1 MTDALT
7 ALRLTHWRA
16 ETDADGIAWIAID
29 KADGSANVLSAPVL
43 QEFDK
48 LLQALE
54 STQPRAVVIHSA
66 RPGMFIMGADIN
78 EFTKIRSADEAFR
91 LVRLGQQVLDRLE
104 ALPAPSV
111 AVIDGFALGGGL
123 ELALACRYRVALES
137 DKPTLGLPEVQLG
150 IHPGFGGTVRAVR
163 CIGVRQALPLMLSGK
178 SWRPAK
184 AKALGLVDRLAT
196 AENWRDVA
204 TGLLA
209 AAPAP
214 ARAGALDRLLNLGV
228 LRGLL
233 ARRMRAEVEARANPD
248 HYPAPYAIIR
258 LWREHGGAGTEA
270 YEAEA
275 RSIAELMCSDTSR
288 NLVRVFFLQNAL
300 KSAGSPDAPPVAR
313 VHVVGAG
320 VMGGD
325 IAAWCAYRGLDV
337 TLQDR
342 EARYIEPALA
352 RARALFEKRLRDP
365 GKVAAVM
372 GRLKPD
378 VDGDGAADADL
389 IIEAIFENADAK
401 RELFAT
407 LAPTMK
413 AGAVLASNTS
423 SIPLEELA
431 RDLPDP
437 GRLIGL
443 HFFNPVAALP
453 LVEVVRA
460 RDSRR
465 EALDVGHG
473 FVRRVG
479 KTPLE
484 CRSLPGFLV
493 NRILAPYMGEAMH
506 LARDGVPLAAIDAA
520 AVDFGMPMG
529 PVELA
534 DTVGL
539 DVALHVSKILAEA
552 FGTPVSDELQQ
563 MVDAGRLGKKSGE
576 GFYRWSGGKP
586 VKPDA
591 GDTALPD
598 DLKDRLILPMVNEAV
613 ACLADEVVADKDL
626 LDAGVIFGTGFAP
639 FRGGPIR
646 YAEGRG
652 LTEVRNRLEWLASR
666 HGQRFLPRNGWEDLV
681 ADSTSNQR
689 VITESEN

>member
-7 ALRLTHWRA
+7 ELRLSHWRA

-43 QEFDK
+43 QEFDT
-48 LLQALE
+48 LLEALE
-54 STQPRAVVIHSA
+54 STQPRGVVIHSA
-66 RPGMFIMGADIN
+66 KPGMFVMGADIN
-78 EFTKIRSADEAFR
+78 EFTKIRTADEAFR

-137 DKPTLGLPEVQLG
+137 DKSTLGLPEVQLG

-163 CIGVRQALPLMLSGK
+163 TIGIRQAMPLMLTGK

-196 AENWRDVA
+196 DTTWRDVA
-204 TGLLA
+204 RGLLA
-209 AAPAP
+209 AKPAP
-214 ARAGALDRLLNLGV
+214 ARAGVLDRLLNLGV

-233 ARRMRAEVEARANPD
+233 ARRMQAEVEARANPD

-258 LWREHGGAGTEA
+258 LWREHGAAGQEA

-275 RSIAELMCSDTSR
+275 RSIAELMCTETSR

-300 KSAGSPDAPPVAR
+300 KSAGSPDTPPVER

-325 IAAWCAYRGLDV
+325 IAAWCAYRGLEV

-342 EARYIEPALA
+342 EVRYIEPALE
-352 RARALFEKRLRDP
+352 RARTLFEKRLRAP
-365 GKVAAVM
+365 AKVAAAM
-372 GRLKPD
+372 ERLKPD
-378 VDGDGAADADL
+378 VAGSGAADADL
-389 IIEAIFENADAK
+389 VIEAIFENADAK
-401 RELFAT
+401 RELFAA
-407 LAPTMK
+407 LVPAMK

-460 RDSRR
+460 RESRR
-465 EALDVGHG
+465 EAVDGGHG
-473 FVRRVG
+473 FVRRIG

-484 CRSLPGFLV
+484 CKSLPGFLV

-506 LARDGVPLAAIDAA
+506 LARAGVPLAAIDAA

-563 MVDAGRLGKKSGE
+563 MVDAGKLGRKSGE
-576 GFYRWSGGKP
+576 GFYRWNGGRP
-586 VKPDA
+586 EKPDA
-591 GDTALPD
+591 GDATLPD

-613 ACLADEVVADKDL
+613 ACLADKVVADKDL

-639 FRGGPIR
+639 FRGGPIH

-666 HGQRFLPRNGWEDLV
+666 HGQRFLPRDGWEDLV